1 MYDTDS
7 ERMLSVKETSVFLGL
22 NDQYTRELF
31 RKGVLPGAVRFGR
44 VYRIAQSDLSRYL
57 EKRRVVAA

>member
-1 MYDTDS
+1 MYDTDA
-7 ERMLSVKETSVFLGL
+7 ERLLSVKETAEFLGL

-31 RKGVLPGAVRFGR
+31 RKGILPGVRFGR

-57 EKRRVVAA
+57 EKRKVVAS

>member
-31 RKGVLPGAVRFGR
+31 RRGVLPGVRFGR
-44 VYRIAQSDLSRYL
+44 VYRIAQSDLTRYL